1 MTELKDSVLVPEREL
16 DLSEAVESEVESN
29 LNGKSPS
36 LAEVMKPVTIEE
48 LKAFKAKQER
58 AGIIY
63 ISRIP
68 PAMRPSKVRHLMS
81 QYGSVGRIYLQQE
94 DPKRAYLRRKHTS
107 TKKAHF
113 TEGWV
118 EFEDKR
124 VARSVAE
131 MLNAQPIGGKKG
143 TRFRDDIWT
152 MKYLPRFKWS
162 MLTEHIAH
170 EAAVHREKL
179 RVELSQSR
187 HEQNDYLRQVELKRV
202 LDKRSERK
210 RKREEETGEHDEQ
223 VLGISIERLG
233 EGGKTFSDRDVRATA
248 RKKSERTRADNDRG
262 IAEAAPQTAQLDSV
276 LDAIF

>member
-1 MTELKDSVLVPEREL
+1 MTELEESVPVSEGEL
-16 DLSEAVESEVESN
+16 ELSEAVELEAESI
-29 LNGKSPS
+29 LDGKS
-36 LAEVMKPVTIEE
+36 EIMKPVTVEE
-48 LKAFKAKQER
+48 LKAFKAKRER

-81 QYGSVGRIYLQQE
+81 QYGSVERIYLQQE

-187 HEQNDYLRQVELKRV
+187 QEQNDYLRQVELKRV

-210 RKREEETGEHDEQ
+210 RKREAEIGEQDQ
-223 VLGISIERLG
+223 PPSKRPG
-233 EGGKTFSDRDVRATA
+233 EGGKSPSDREVHATA
-248 RKKSERTRADNDRG
+248 RKKRDRTRAGNDHG